1 MTAKPRNLTLC
12 ADDFGQ
18 SKSISEGILDL
29 IACRRLT
36 ATSVLTE
43 GPYWPEGAQ
52 RLRDMQ
58 DRTDVGV
65 HLNLTH
71 AFPTTSGSRS
81 LIHWLIATQTG
92 RVAADKIKER
102 FLRQIDLFTQHFRRL
117 PDFID
122 GHQHVHAFPL
132 IRQAMMEA
140 IELRW
145 SEQKGRP
152 WVRTPDRLID
162 DSGSQLKTLVLRY
175 ACRGFSNFVEQH
187 GLKFTQHFGGLYALN
202 ANANFE
208 GRMRGWLEQT
218 PNGTL
223 LMCHPGRPA
232 NDYADPIAGAR
243 SVEFSYLVSPRFHE
257 DCQRYGIRLVRFSD
271 H

>member
-1 MTAKPRNLTLC
+1 
-12 ADDFGQ
+12 
-18 SKSISEGILDL
+18 
-29 IACRRLT
+29 
-36 ATSVLTE
+36 
-43 GPYWPEGAQ
+43 
-52 RLRDMQ
+52 
-58 DRTDVGV
+58 
-65 HLNLTH
+65 
-71 AFPTTSGSRS
+71 
-81 LIHWLIATQTG
+81 
-92 RVAADKIKER
+92 
-102 FLRQIDLFTQHFRRL
+102 L

-122 GHQHVHAFPL
+122 GHQHVHAFPV

-145 SEQKGRP
+145 PVQKGRP

-175 ACRGFSNFVEQH
+175 ACRGFSNFVEQN

-243 SVEFSYLVSPRFHE
+243 SVEFSYLVSPRFHD